1 MTPAADS
8 RPVSMPF
15 EELYGLGHSLYGGA
29 RYEDAA
35 VVFGLLTHYE
45 PGQAR
50 YWFARAAATQ
60 ETGRFGEAVASYVVA
75 ARLDVENPWPL
86 VHLGECLLLDERKDV
101 AIVVLRSAIA
111 RAGQSPDN
119 ESARL
124 RAEGLIRWAEVKS

>member
-1 MTPAADS
+1 MTPEPDV

-15 EELYGLGHSLYGGA
+15 EELYGLGHALYGSA

-45 PGQAR
+45 PGEAR

-60 ETGRFGEAVASYVVA
+60 ETGRFEEAVTSYVVV
-75 ARLDVENPWPL
+75 ARLDLENPWPL

-101 AIVVLRSAIA
+101 AILVLRSAIA
-111 RAGQSPDN
+111 RAGHSPDN
-119 ESARL
+119 QSARH
-124 RAEGLIRWAEVKS
+124 RAEGLIRWAEVEP